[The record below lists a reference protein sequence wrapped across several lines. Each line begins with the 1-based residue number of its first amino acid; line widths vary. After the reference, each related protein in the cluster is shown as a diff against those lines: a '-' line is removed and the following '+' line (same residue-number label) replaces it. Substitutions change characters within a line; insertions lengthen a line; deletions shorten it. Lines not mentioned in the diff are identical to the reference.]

1 MARRSRSC
9 ICALVAAGR
18 SFSNQLLILNRRMQ
32 RCSVDP
38 QGDNIGSKLGDKPE
52 VSAQCREFRTPYV
65 AFQSSLGN
73 LGHRDETRIHME
85 KQQCK
90 EMLDP
95 GSDPGKSLMG

>member
-9 ICALVAAGR
+9 ICALVAAGG
-18 SFSNQLLILNRRMQ
+18 SFSNRHLILNRRMQ

-38 QGDNIGSKLGDKPE
+38 RGDNIGSKLGDKPE
-52 VSAQCREFRTPYV
+52 RREFRTPYV

-73 LGHRDETRIHME
+73 PRHRDETRIHME

-95 GSDPGKSLMG
+95 GSDPGESLMG